1 MRLVLTLNLSC
12 RTSLWCC
19 TSTRFSRHNN
29 INYFTL
35 FLHNSTS
42 AILRKRVTSF
52 YVCMLLLYLFPEF
65 NSQLKGFFWRSDT
78 APLCVRPP
86 AGEVTQSNNEQT
98 LLNATGYF
106 DELQPKGDEFLLALV
121 LMQLSSLRNLTRV
134 CLHVVVHG
142 VEERERE
149 RGE

>member
-1 MRLVLTLNLSC
+1 
-12 RTSLWCC
+12 
-19 TSTRFSRHNN
+19 
-29 INYFTL
+29 
-35 FLHNSTS
+35 
-42 AILRKRVTSF
+42 
-52 YVCMLLLYLFPEF
+52 MLLLYLFPEF